1 MIHSAAPVPSERGFT
16 LVEMLVALA
25 VFALLAAAGI
35 GILRASV
42 NTQTAVDIRLTEV
55 ASVGRLQAL
64 LSSDVGQ
71 AVDRSSRQGGSDRP
85 AFSGDGGSMQ
95 FVRAGWSNLD
105 GAPRSDLQ
113 RVEWRL
119 DRDGLARV
127 GHRSLDGTETDL
139 AATFARGVNKL
150 ALRYRTPGGDW
161 QSTFRSS
168 PDAPLPSAVEM
179 ILARPG
185 QAPLTIV
192 VALPQGGASVE
203 PDASHQGERTE

>member
-1 MIHSAAPVPSERGFT
+1 MIRRAAPTPAERGFT
-16 LVEMLVALA
+16 LVEMLVALTI
-25 VFALLAAAGI
+25 FALLAAAGV

-42 NTQTAVDIRLTEV
+42 NTQAAVDNRLTEV
-55 ASVGRLQAL
+55 ASVGRLQTL
-64 LSSDVGQ
+64 LSSDLGQ
-71 AVDRSSRQGGSDRP
+71 AVDRPSRRGGSDNP
-85 AFSGDGGSMQ
+85 AFSGDGRSMQ

-127 GHRSLDGTETDL
+127 GHVSLDGTETGQ
-139 AATFARGVNKL
+139 AATFARGVNAL

-179 ILARPG
+179 ILARRG

-192 VALPQGGASVE
+192 IALPQGGVSVDA
-203 PDASHQGERTE
+203 DASRQGERTE